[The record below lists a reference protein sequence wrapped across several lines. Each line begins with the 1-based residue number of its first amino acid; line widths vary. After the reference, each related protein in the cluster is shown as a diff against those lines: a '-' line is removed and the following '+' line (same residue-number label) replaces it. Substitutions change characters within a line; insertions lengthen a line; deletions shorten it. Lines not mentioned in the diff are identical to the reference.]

1 MTETA
6 RPAGNKAHGMVADLG
21 VRLKKR
27 KMLQDCFNRPSS
39 SSLLSSTEAVVFSH
53 HLSAAMAGGSAR
65 RAGCFHLRGAI
76 DRLLRKQRDHRRTKG
91 KKSPIVIF
99 RWMNSAER
107 PSFPKQSPISD
118 INQRSSGR
126 RQFPALLRHW
136 TASRFSFFIN
146 ESPLVVFLAQLRG
159 MRVSGVEGSDMDN
172 GGSSSAPGRSA
183 DTFKPL
189 QFGRKIYADD
199 DAAAGGSSSKS
210 LTVPALPEVRPSAA
224 TGKKAK
230 CAAQGFGQ
238 SPPPP
243 MPKCQVEG
251 CDLDLKGS
259 KSYYC
264 RHKVCGMHSKSPK
277 VIVAGLEQR
286 FCQQCSRCFPPLL
299 L

>member
-1 MTETA
+1 
-6 RPAGNKAHGMVADLG
+6 
-21 VRLKKR
+21 
-27 KMLQDCFNRPSS
+27 MLP
-39 SSLLSSTEAVVFSH
+39 
-53 HLSAAMAGGSAR
+53 
-65 RAGCFHLRGAI
+65 
-76 DRLLRKQRDHRRTKG
+76 HR
-91 KKSPIVIF
+91 V
-99 RWMNSAER
+99 
-107 PSFPKQSPISD
+107 PSFPNQSPISD
-118 INQRSSGR
+118 INQRNSGR
-126 RQFPALLRHW
+126 RQLPALLRHG
-136 TASRFSFFIN
+136 TASRSSFFIN

-172 GGSSSAPGRSA
+172 GGSSSAPGSSA

-210 LTVPALPEVRPSAA
+210 STVPALPEVRPSAA

-243 MPKCQVEG
+243 PPKCQVEG

-286 FCQQCSRCFPPLL
+286 FCQQCSRVIKSCGRRFIQTSKVALRFTPTVGHAWSDFGSSSPWCDVEASVPPPSPPFPAHCESPPSFPSAIHHIKPRSSPSYHRMIPFWSSPLPFSSPP
-299 L
+299 